1 MANPERKK
9 ASNAKPKTPDTPDV
23 PKGYEEVGDF
33 WESMFTFEKPGDFIQ
48 GRFHG
53 TVARVGENES
63 NVHIIERDG
72 ERLGIWGSAVLDKR
86 MSSVNLNADVMVVF
100 QSLETSE
107 RSGREYKDFKVYA
120 KKGTGTARKSRE
132 DDIPF

>member
-1 MANPERKK
+1 MATKDPKK
-9 ASNAKPKTPDTPDV
+9 ASKAKTQNGKSPEV
-23 PKGYEEVGDF
+23 PKGYDEVGDF
-33 WESMFTFEKPGDFIQ
+33 WESMFTFESPGDFIQ
-48 GRFHG
+48 GKFCG

-63 NVHIIERDG
+63 SVHIIEHEG
-72 ERLGIWGSAVLDKR
+72 ERKGIWGSAVLDKR
-86 MSSVNLNADVMVVF
+86 MSSVNLNADVMIVF

-120 KKGTGTARKSRE
+120 KKGTGTARKTRE

>member
-1 MANPERKK
+1 MATKDLK
-9 ASNAKPKTPDTPDV
+9 KPKDTKAQNSKPPEI
-23 PKGYEEVGDF
+23 PKGYDEVGDF
-33 WESMFTFEKPGDFIQ
+33 WESMFTFESPGDFIQ
-48 GRFHG
+48 GMFCG

-63 NVHIIERDG
+63 SVHIIQSEG
-72 ERLGIWGSAVLDKR
+72 ERKGIWGSAVLDKR
-86 MSSVNLNADVMVVF
+86 MNSVNLNADVMIVF

-120 KKGTGTARKSRE
+120 KKGTGTPRRAVE